1 MGIKKYKPSSP
12 GRRFM
17 TSADYDEI
25 TSSSPYKPLLV
36 SSHRKKGRNNNWRIS
51 SKSRGG
57 GHKRLYRLIDFKRD

>member
-36 SSHRKKGRNNNWRIS
+36 SSHRKKGNTYKHGNNN
-51 SKSRGG
+51 SKLN
-57 GHKRLYRLIDFKRD
+57 KR